1 MVVGVDGGGGTGGG
15 VVGDVL
21 WGGVIGGVV
30 VLDGVVGVSTG
41 RVPVDAVGFVDV
53 EVAGMKCIL

>member
-1 MVVGVDGGGGTGGG
+1 MGVDGGGGTGGG

-21 WGGVIGGVV
+21 WGGVTGGVV
-30 VLDGVVGVSTG
+30 VLECVVGDWAG
-41 RVPVDAVGFVDV
+41 GVPVDAVGFVDV